1 MNQKNKIT
9 ECSLSDM
16 YTPKIIDTSQTK
28 QDQINPGGSLTS
40 PSSVRAR
47 YSCFTLGFSMSDFNL
62 DPILQ
67 CTGNLDVTENAKTQQ
82 SNMTLLTGHR
92 FIGALSTNRIKNSGS
107 LWNIEHVEYQ
117 SRVELYCDDQGSLS
131 YPLDHVNDI
140 SIFSNAFVQLF
151 YIGTQKD
158 EPKQLYHIYS
168 KTQPFNV
175 IRNIVR
181 TEISIN
187 IASNMIKE
195 WMMSLKDKLIWIR
208 STHGYIEALKWLYHY
223 RLLCPSTINNNNNI
237 NNHPAIKNIIDI
249 TTLYNTI
256 KIFKNNSD

>member
-1 MNQKNKIT
+1 M

-16 YTPKIIDTSQTK
+16 YTPKISDTSQNK
-28 QDQINPGGSLTS
+28 QEQNVSGQSSSIT
-40 PSSVRAR
+40 PSSVRSR
-47 YSCFTLGFSMSDFNL
+47 YSCFNFGFSVSEFNL

-67 CTGNLDVTENAKTQQ
+67 CTGKLDVNENAKTQQ
-82 SNMTLLTGHR
+82 SNMTLLTGYR

-117 SRVELYCDDQGSLS
+117 SRVELYCDDQGLLS

-158 EPKQLYHIYS
+158 DPKQLYHIYS

-195 WMMSLKDKLIWIR
+195 WIMSLKDKLIWIR

-223 RLLCPSTINNNNNI
+223 RLLCPSTLNNNNNI
-237 NNHPAIKNIIDI
+237 NNPSANKHIIDI